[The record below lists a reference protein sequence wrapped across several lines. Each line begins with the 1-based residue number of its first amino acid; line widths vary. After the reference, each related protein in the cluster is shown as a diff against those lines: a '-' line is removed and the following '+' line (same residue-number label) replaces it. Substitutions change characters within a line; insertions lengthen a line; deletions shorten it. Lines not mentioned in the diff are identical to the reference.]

1 MNKNN
6 YSFLYRSC
14 IPVGLLFLVVFG
26 TLMITSA
33 EMGVSVGETGY
44 LTGVLIKQIIYS
56 IAGLIAFVLA
66 RKIIKTRILRLNI
79 TVYWMIYGGLMV
91 SLLICRLFGQ
101 INGAY
106 AWIPLPFAGSI
117 QPSEFCKTFMILF
130 AARIF
135 YKDQKEKNTESFKNY
150 IMAMLGYV
158 GVILAIQ
165 KDLGSAMVL
174 LVMCFC
180 MAFVVNYKE
189 LVNSQV
195 VMFSMILFAI
205 FAVLVFLSPWFTN
218 LLMHFKDDYRIARFL
233 AAANPF
239 MYRYDSGYH
248 LVMSLVSFANGGL
261 LGMGYGNSTHKY
273 MNFPNPSNDFILP
286 VIVEELGIFG
296 FIAIVI
302 GYGML
307 LYPLISY
314 SLKTT
319 SQTSR
324 IVLIGVFMYFVSH
337 FIFNVGGVSGF
348 IPLTGVPL
356 LIISSGGSS
365 LVSCCGALGL
375 AQGLMDKDEL
385 EIEEWE

>member
-1 MNKNN
+1 
-6 YSFLYRSC
+6 
-14 IPVGLLFLVVFG
+14 
-26 TLMITSA
+26 MITSA

-44 LTGVLIKQIIYS
+44 LTSVLIKQIIYS
-56 IAGLIAFVLA
+56 IAGLIAFVAA

-135 YKDQKEKNTESFKNY
+135 YKDQKEKNTENFKNY

-385 EIEEWE
+385 EIEE